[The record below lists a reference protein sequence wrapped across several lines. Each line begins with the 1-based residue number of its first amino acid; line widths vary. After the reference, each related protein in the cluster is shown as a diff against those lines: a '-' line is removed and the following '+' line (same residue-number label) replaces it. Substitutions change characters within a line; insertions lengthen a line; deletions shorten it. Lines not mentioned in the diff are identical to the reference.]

1 MMSEEYNG
9 WTNRAT
15 WIINVHEFFDYDY
28 IEEVIKEQIIPDI
41 AKRPMFK
48 DDGQFQMVARN
59 LLAQWMENNFNLY
72 VEESLHTIEEAPL
85 NFLFDLIR
93 SIDIDWQ
100 QLASHYEEL
109 IEEYYQMD
117 LRGVVATQ

>member
-1 MMSEEYNG
+1 MMSEKYNG

>member
-9 WTNRAT
+9 WTNRQT

-41 AKRPMFK
+41 AQRPFLKDEEQFK
-48 DDGQFQMVARN
+48 MVARN
-59 LLAQWMENNFNLY
+59 LLAQWMENNFNEF
-72 VEESLHTIEEAPL
+72 VEETQDTSTNTGI
-85 NFLFDLIR
+85 FLFDLIR
-93 SIDIDWQ
+93 SIDIDWK
-100 QLASHYEEL
+100 QLAASYDEL

>member
-1 MMSEEYNG
+1 MSEKYNG

>member
-9 WTNRAT
+9 WTNRQT